1 MMPASK
7 HPEAPSASPH
17 RTGHLH
23 TAAGKHD
30 RDALLKRL
38 SRVAGQVRGVMT
50 MVEEGRY
57 CIDILTQIAAVQS
70 ALDAAAMHLLEDHAH
85 GCVQSAIHAG
95 HGEKAIEELLEVV
108 RRFAR

>member
-1 MMPASK
+1 MK
-7 HPEAPSASPH
+7 HPETADTKLH
-17 RTGHLH
+17 RTGRLQSE
-23 TAAGKHD
+23 AAKDD

-38 SRVAGQVRGVMT
+38 NRVAGQVRGVIS
-50 MVEEGRY
+50 MVEDGRY

-85 GCVQSAIHAG
+85 GCVQSAIRAG

>member
-1 MMPASK
+1 MKPSEATK
-7 HPEAPSASPH
+7 APSHH
-17 RTGHLH
+17 RMGRLQS
-23 TAAGKHD
+23 AAAKHD

-38 SRVAGQVRGVMT
+38 SRIAGQVRGVMS

-85 GCVQSAIHAG
+85 GCVQSAIQAG
-95 HGEKAIEELLEVV
+95 QGEKAIAELLEVV

>member
-1 MMPASK
+1 MPVLK
-7 HPEAPSASPH
+7 HPETAGAHVH
-17 RTGHLH
+17 RTGRLK
-23 TAAGKHD
+23 TEGAKDD

-38 SRVAGQVRGVMT
+38 NRIAGQVRGVIS
-50 MVEEGRY
+50 MVEDGRY

>member
-1 MMPASK
+1 MK
-7 HPEAPSASPH
+7 HPEAAGTKAQ
-17 RTGHLH
+17 RTGRLRSE
-23 TAAGKHD
+23 AAKHD

-38 SRVAGQVRGVMT
+38 NRVAGQVRGVMS
-50 MVEEGRY
+50 MVEDGRY

-95 HGEKAIEELLEVV
+95 HGEQAIEELLEVV